1 MSIGNNGEV
10 SNEGPDKAISGILQR
25 CADVLCWRKLGAHDF
40 VFHGGDSPFIPWIE
54 GGDIP
59 LPPNPRDPLWGKRGD
74 GRENRDMLGL
84 GHLLRNWIQKPRGGM
99 PALPIE
105 WKTNIVNAFSAKG
118 GNASTRRMFFEC

>member
-1 MSIGNNGEV
+1 MGSGDKRKV
-10 SNEGPDKAISGILQR
+10 SYQGPDKAIGSILQR
-25 CADVLCWRKLGAHDF
+25 GADILCWRELGAVYF
-40 VFHGGDSPFIPWIE
+40 MLHGCDSPFVPWVE

-84 GHLLRNWIQKPRGGM
+84 GHLLRYWIQKPRGGM

-118 GNASTRRMFFEC
+118 GYAGT

>member
-1 MSIGNNGEV
+1 MNIGNKRKV
-10 SNEGPDKAISGILQR
+10 SYKGPDKAVCGILQR
-25 CADVLCWRKLGAHDF
+25 GADILCWRELGALYF

-84 GHLLRNWIQKPRGGM
+84 GHLLRYWIQKPRGGM

-118 GNASTRRMFFEC
+118 GYAGT